1 MKAAVFGSDRAL
13 VLRDV
18 PVKAVGPGDVLVR
31 VEAAGIC
38 GTDVHILQGEFPA
51 VPPVVLGHE
60 FAGIVAEIGDGVTNV
75 AVGDRVAIEP
85 HVLCG
90 TCRHCQ
96 DGRAYLCPKR
106 RGFGVHLDGGF
117 AEYALVHAPNAY
129 RVPDGVGASIAAL
142 AEPLGCAF
150 HGVERGGV
158 GPGDTVAVFGA
169 GPVGIML
176 GLLARRAGALRVL
189 FVEPNPT
196 RRGLAGRFP
205 FDGVVHPDE
214 ARQAAAAVTGGDGF
228 DVVFDASGAP
238 PAIQQALT
246 VAGRGGTLVIFG
258 VAAPDAQITMAPYD
272 IYYRELTIKGS
283 LVNAYAHR
291 RVVSLLSELDLAP
304 LVTHTFPLGEIQQ
317 ALSLVREGAGLK
329 VQVAP

>member
-13 VLRDV
+13 VLKDV
-18 PVKAVGPGDVLVR
+18 PVKDVGPGDVLVR

-60 FAGIVAEIGDGVTNV
+60 FAGIVAQIGDGVTNV
-75 AVGDRVAIEP
+75 AIGDRVAIEP
-85 HVLCG
+85 HVYCG
-90 TCRHCQ
+90 MCRHCQ
-96 DGRAYLCPKR
+96 DGREYLCPHR

-117 AEYALVHAPNAY
+117 AEYALVHARNAY
-129 RVPDGVGASIAAL
+129 RVPAGVGASVAAL

-158 GPGDTVAVFGA
+158 GEGDTVAVFGA
-169 GPVGIML
+169 GPVGVML

-196 RRGLAGRFP
+196 RRALAGRFR
-205 FDGVVHPDE
+205 FDDVVPPGQARE
-214 ARQAAAAVTGGDGF
+214 AAMAVTNGDGF
-228 DVVFDASGAP
+228 DVVFDATGSP
-238 PAIQQALT
+238 SAIEQALAVT
-246 VAGRGGTLVIFG
+246 GRGGTLVIFG
-258 VAAPDAQITMAPYD
+258 VAAPDARITVAPYD
-272 IYYRELTIKGS
+272 IYNNELTIKGS
-283 LVNAYAHR
+283 LINAYTHR
-291 RVVSLLSELDLAP
+291 RTVALLGSLDLAP
-304 LVTHTFPLGEIQQ
+304 LVTHTFPIAEIGT
-317 ALSLVREGAGLK
+317 ALDLVREGSGLK